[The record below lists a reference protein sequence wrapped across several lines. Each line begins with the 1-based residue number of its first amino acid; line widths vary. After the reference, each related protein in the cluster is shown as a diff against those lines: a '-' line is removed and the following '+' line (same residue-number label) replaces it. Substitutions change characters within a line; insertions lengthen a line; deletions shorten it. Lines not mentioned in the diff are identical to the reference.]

1 MVLIICDY
9 QRVGIEVRGK
19 WIKAI
24 KRHKLPVISNNKLPK
39 ISNTDTVY
47 HMINKINPAVCYI

>member
-24 KRHKLPVISNNKLPK
+24 ETYKFPI
-39 ISNTDTVY
+39 
-47 HMINKINPAVCYI
+47 INK